1 MKPSITKLGLEIQ
14 LFLMRQGIP
23 VETVAEQMGITAD
36 ALSNLIHGR
45 RRFKDE
51 TLARLAA
58 TATFQQGAFTLSR
71 LKALRALDEYG
82 LEELI
87 LAVAEAVRQGEIE
100 RLPNDFFE
108 MIRHEMDRDGFP
120 PMLADKRLALLA
132 LLPAD
137 PSQTR

>member
-1 MKPSITKLGLEIQ
+1 MKPSMTKLGLEIQ
-14 LFLMRQGIP
+14 LYLMRQGKA
-23 VETVAEQMGITAD
+23 VELVAEQMGITPD

-51 TLARLAA
+51 TLARLAE
-58 TATFQQGAFTLSR
+58 TAIFREGGFTLSR

-100 RLPNDFFE
+100 RLPHGFFE
-108 MIRHEMDRDGFP
+108 PIRQEMDRDGFP
-120 PMLADKRLALLA
+120 PTLADKRLALLA
-132 LLPAD
+132 LLPAN
-137 PSQTR
+137 PPENR